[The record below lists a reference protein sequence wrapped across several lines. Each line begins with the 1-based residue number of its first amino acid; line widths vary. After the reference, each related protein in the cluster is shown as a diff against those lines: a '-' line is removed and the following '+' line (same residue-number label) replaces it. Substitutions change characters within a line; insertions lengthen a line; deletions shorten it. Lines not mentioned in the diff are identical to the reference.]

1 MFNAYFVS
9 CILFHMDRINLEKLY
24 QNVSSKII
32 GLGFKSTYQQ
42 NFIMKNLLL
51 RQKGRKERPGKVH

>member
-9 CILFHMDRINLEKLY
+9 CILFHMDRINLVKLY

-42 NFIMKNLLL
+42 NFYNEEFTVKTK
-51 RQKGRKERPGKVH
+51 RKKGEAG